1 MDMDTDTDQRV
12 KVKVLIIGGI
22 TGYLGQLL
30 CIGLSREQGVEIH
43 ASSSTSSQSQSPPT
57 TAKTIHLD
65 LLDEASVTA
74 VLSEG
79 SYDVVVNTAAVSQP
93 AVCETSSTAAAINVP
108 THLVAALENTNTLLI
123 HISTDQVYDGSS
135 RDSTESTAPN
145 PINAYGRSKLQAE
158 ACIQEAAS
166 LSYVILRSSIIVGP
180 EVEGVERP
188 LFVQFIRDRLLAK
201 QPTDY
206 VTDEFRS
213 PIFAQDICRI
223 IAWFVRQ
230 RAAHP
235 DTTFREL
242 YCMGGLERLSR
253 HDMAHAV
260 ATALGIDASAAS
272 DLIVATSSA
281 AMDRPYVSPRDISM
295 DSSALARRIGIQCKP
310 FRGALLKE
318 ILQL

>member
-1 MDMDTDTDQRV
+1 M
-12 KVKVLIIGGI
+12 
-22 TGYLGQLL
+22 
-30 CIGLSREQGVEIH
+30 
-43 ASSSTSSQSQSPPT
+43 
-57 TAKTIHLD
+57 
-65 LLDEASVTA
+65 
-74 VLSEG
+74 
-79 SYDVVVNTAAVSQP
+79 
-93 AVCETSSTAAAINVP
+93 
-108 THLVAALENTNTLLI
+108 
-123 HISTDQVYDGSS
+123 
-135 RDSTESTAPN
+135 
-145 PINAYGRSKLQAE
+145 
-158 ACIQEAAS
+158 
-166 LSYVILRSSIIVGP
+166 
-180 EVEGVERP
+180 
-188 LFVQFIRDRLLAK
+188 
-201 QPTDY
+201 
-206 VTDEFRS
+206 TDEFRS